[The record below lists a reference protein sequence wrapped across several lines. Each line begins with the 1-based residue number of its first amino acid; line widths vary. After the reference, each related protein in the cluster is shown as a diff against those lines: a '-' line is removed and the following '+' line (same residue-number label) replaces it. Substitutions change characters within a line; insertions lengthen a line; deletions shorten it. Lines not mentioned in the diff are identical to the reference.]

1 MTPPPQSAPQSL
13 PPLVNAI
20 SEVSI
25 DTSLSSTHHIQSIN
39 VSESSHFSPP
49 LPCSQPLSPLTWT
62 ISDPSWPPLLHL
74 VLVICLFALRS
85 IPIFHSTA
93 LPSKKLISQAPLSF
107 GFWVNSAN
115 GSYQQKA
122 GGWQEGRS
130 QGIFPFML
138 SLDLPL
144 DLPLWRTF
152 SLHSPGSLQA
162 VPSGVLVPAG

>member
-1 MTPPPQSAPQSL
+1 MCLNP
-13 PPLVNAI
+13 AI
-20 SEVSI
+20 S
-25 DTSLSSTHHIQSIN
+25 HHHYHAP
-39 VSESSHFSPP
+39 SHYH
-49 LPCSQPLSPLTWT
+49 PLTWT

-107 GFWVNSAN
+107 DFWVNSAN